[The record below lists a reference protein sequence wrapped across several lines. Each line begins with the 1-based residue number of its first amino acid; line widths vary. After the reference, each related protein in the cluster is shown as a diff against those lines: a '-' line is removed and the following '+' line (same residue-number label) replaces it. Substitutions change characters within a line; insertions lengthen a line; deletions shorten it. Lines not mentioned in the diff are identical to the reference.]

1 MKRSIKKIVL
11 GLVFG
16 AMLVPSSYAWA
27 KTGRTNTAGQWKME
41 EKHWTFLNEQG
52 NKLTG
57 WIVSNEEW
65 YYLGENGN
73 LKTGWLLDNGKWY
86 FLSTEMSAKT
96 GRALTGWQWIDGYC
110 YFFSTV
116 DDNSLGIL
124 YVNRMTPDGYHVNQ
138 SGQWIDEKGEAYYIA
153 GKGFASKQ
161 VAGASRP
168 IPETAVFSG
177 SSTGVNPG
185 RGSSGSVG
193 ASLGT
198 PETKQLKPAVPEKVE
213 EKKPEVPE
221 KVEEKKPE
229 GKQPEEKQPQKQ
241 PEAVEEKKPEEKKP
255 EAVEEKKPDVPEE
268 EKKSEDT
275 GTEKEE
281 EDSEKKDYPGELSLT
296 HQKTEPN
303 QEGEYIDLYY
313 LAFGN
318 DKVSESILNYI
329 AAIEYIEIN
338 GEKYSEVE
346 EDWPQDFTLR
356 NSLFSKIAVGE
367 ASGSHKVN
375 GEEITQSMANA
386 LVLTRN
392 AFQESNEI
400 VIYAEGYKKCTI
412 TLTAKMK
419 K

>member
-73 LKTGWLLDNGKWY
+73 MKTGWFLDNGKWY

-168 IPETAVFSG
+168 IPETAAFSG

-185 RGSSGSVG
+185 RGSSGSGG

-198 PETKQLKPAVPEKVE
+198 LETKQLKPAVPEKAE
-213 EKKPEVPE
+213 EKKTEVPE

-229 GKQPEEKQPQKQ
+229 EKKH
-241 PEAVEEKKPEEKKP
+241 EAVEEKKPEVPEKEEKKKP
-255 EAVEEKKPDVPEE
+255 E
-268 EKKSEDT
+268 DT
-275 GTEKEE
+275 ETEKEE
-281 EDSEKKDYPGELSLT
+281 EDSGKKDYPGGLSLT

-329 AAIEYIEIN
+329 AAVEYIEVN

-346 EDWPQDFTLR
+346 EDWPDKFTLKD
-356 NSLFSKIAVGE
+356 SLFSKIAVGE

-392 AFQESNEI
+392 AFKERNEI
-400 VIYAEGYKKCTI
+400 VIYAEGYKKYTI

>member
-16 AMLVPSSYAWA
+16 AMLVPSSYVWA
-27 KTGRTNTAGQWKME
+27 KTGRTNTEGQWKME

-73 LKTGWLLDNGKWY
+73 MKTGWLLDNGKWY

-168 IPETAVFSG
+168 IPETIGFSG
-177 SSTGVNPG
+177 QSTGVNPG
-185 RGSSGSVG
+185 RGSSGSGG

-198 PETKQLKPAVPEKVE
+198 PATKQLKPEVPEKVE

-229 GKQPEEKQPQKQ
+229 VPEK
-241 PEAVEEKKPEEKKP
+241 VEEKKPEVPEKEEEKKP
-255 EAVEEKKPDVPEE
+255 E
-268 EKKSEDT
+268 DT
-275 GTEKEE
+275 ETEKEE
-281 EDSEKKDYPGELSLT
+281 EDSGKKDYPGGLSLT

-338 GEKYSEVE
+338 GEKYSVVE

>member
-27 KTGRTNTAGQWKME
+27 KTGKTNTAGQWKME

-73 LKTGWLLDNGKWY
+73 MKTGWLLDNGKWY
-86 FLSTEMSAKT
+86 FLSTEISAKT

-168 IPETAVFSG
+168 IPETAAFSG

-185 RGSSGSVG
+185 RGSSGSGG

-198 PETKQLKPAVPEKVE
+198 PETKQLKP
-213 EKKPEVPE
+213 EVPE
-221 KVEEKKPE
+221 KVEEKKPDVPE
-229 GKQPEEKQPQKQ
+229 KVEEKKQEEKQPQKQ

-268 EKKSEDT
+268 VEDKKL
-275 GTEKEE
+275 EE
-281 EDSEKKDYPGELSLT
+281 IPQNLVLAHKKNEFYE
-296 HQKTEPN
+296 
-303 QEGEYIDLYY
+303 LYY
-313 LAFGN
+313 LYFGKRKYN
-318 DKVSESILNYI
+318 DKIHSYI
-329 AAIEYIEIN
+329 EKVNKVEIN
-338 GEKYSEVE
+338 GTVYDGVAYGFY
-346 EDWPQDFTLR
+346 DRDVDFAER
-356 NSLFSKIAVGE
+356 KNSFSKIAEGAE
-367 ASGSHKVN
+367 TESKV
-375 GEEITQSMANA
+375 NA
-386 LVLTRN
+386 LVLTKD
-392 AFQESNEI
+392 AFKEGESNKI
-400 VIYAEGYKKCTI
+400 VIRAEGYKDYEG
-412 TLTAKMK
+412 TLASK
-419 K
+419 

>member
-1 MKRSIKKIVL
+1 MKRSIKKFVL

-16 AMLVPSSYAWA
+16 AMLVPSSYVWA

-73 LKTGWLLDNGKWY
+73 MKTGWLLDNGKWY

-185 RGSSGSVG
+185 RGSSGSGG

-198 PETKQLKPAVPEKVE
+198 PETKQLKPAVSEKVEEKKPEVSEKVE

-229 GKQPEEKQPQKQ
+229 VPEKE
-241 PEAVEEKKPEEKKP
+241 EEKKPE
-255 EAVEEKKPDVPEE
+255 
-268 EKKSEDT
+268 DT
-275 GTEKEE
+275 ETEKEE
-281 EDSEKKDYPGELSLT
+281 EDSGKKDYPGGLSLT

-338 GEKYSEVE
+338 GEKYSVVE

>member
-1 MKRSIKKIVL
+1 MKRSIKKFVL

-16 AMLVPSSYAWA
+16 AMLVPSSYVWA

-73 LKTGWLLDNGKWY
+73 MKTGWLLDNGKWY

-116 DDNSLGIL
+116 DDSSLGIL
-124 YVNRMTPDGYHVNQ
+124 YVNRNTPDGYHVNQ

-168 IPETAVFSG
+168 IPETIGFSG
-177 SSTGVNPG
+177 QSTGANPG
-185 RGSSGSVG
+185 RGSSGSGG

-198 PETKQLKPAVPEKVE
+198 PATKQLKPEVPEKVE

-229 GKQPEEKQPQKQ
+229 EKQPQKQ
-241 PEAVEEKKPEEKKP
+241 PEAVEEKKPE
-255 EAVEEKKPDVPEE
+255 VPEE
-268 EKKSEDT
+268 VEDKKL
-275 GTEKEE
+275 EE
-281 EDSEKKDYPGELSLT
+281 IPQNLVLAHKKNEFYE
-296 HQKTEPN
+296 
-303 QEGEYIDLYY
+303 LYY
-313 LAFGN
+313 LYFGKRKYN
-318 DKVSESILNYI
+318 DKIHSYI
-329 AAIEYIEIN
+329 EKVNNVEIN
-338 GEKYSEVE
+338 GTVYDGVAYGFY
-346 EDWPQDFTLR
+346 DRDVDFAER
-356 NSLFSKIAVGE
+356 KNSYSKIAEGAE
-367 ASGSHKVN
+367 TESKV
-375 GEEITQSMANA
+375 NA
-386 LVLTRN
+386 LVLTKD
-392 AFQESNEI
+392 AFKEGESNKI
-400 VIYAEGYKKCTI
+400 VIRAEGYKDYEG
-412 TLTAKMK
+412 TLASK
-419 K
+419 

>member
-1 MKRSIKKIVL
+1 MKRSIKKFVL

-16 AMLVPSSYAWA
+16 AMLVPSSYVWA

-41 EKHWTFLNEQG
+41 EKHWTFLDEKG

-57 WIVSNEEW
+57 WIVSNGEW
-65 YYLGENGN
+65 YYLDENGKM
-73 LKTGWLLDNGKWY
+73 KTGWLLDNGKWY
-86 FLSTEMSAKT
+86 FFSTEMAEKT

-116 DDNSLGIL
+116 DDSSLGIL

-185 RGSSGSVG
+185 RGSSGSGG

-198 PETKQLKPAVPEKVE
+198 PETKQLKPAVQEKVE
-213 EKKPEVPE
+213 EKKPEVSE

-229 GKQPEEKQPQKQ
+229 EKQPEEKP
-241 PEAVEEKKPEEKKP
+241 
-255 EAVEEKKPDVPEE
+255 
-268 EKKSEDT
+268 EDT
-275 GTEKEE
+275 ETEKEGD
-281 EDSEKKDYPGELSLT
+281 DSEKKDYPGGLSLT

-303 QEGEYIDLYY
+303 QEGKYIDLYY

-318 DKVSESILNYI
+318 DQVSESILNYI
-329 AAIEYIEIN
+329 SEVKYIEVN

-346 EDWPQDFTLR
+346 EDWPIDFTLKH
-356 NSLFSKIAVGE
+356 SLFSKIAVGE

-392 AFQESNEI
+392 AFKESNEI
-400 VIYAEGYKKCTI
+400 VIYADGYKKYTI